1 MIAAAR
7 KAARPIRRDFGE
19 VEQLQVSRKGPADF
33 VTATDHKVEEIL
45 LEELSAARPGYGFL
59 MEERG
64 AIEGTDKSH
73 RFIVDPIDGTLNFMH
88 AIPHFAISIGVER
101 DGELVGGVIYN
112 PISDDIFT
120 AEKGKG
126 AFHNDRR
133 MRVSARKG
141 LTDATI
147 ATGTPFKGKPGHA
160 RFLKELHK
168 MMAQVAGIRRFGAAS
183 LDLAWVGMGRFDGF
197 WERGLKP
204 WDVAAGMV
212 IVREAGGFVREIDGA
227 GGPMETGAI
236 AAGPEAVLD
245 PMLAALAE
253 ARA

>member
-45 LEELSAARPGYGFL
+45 MEELSNARPGYGFL

-64 AIEGTDKSH
+64 AIEGSDKSH
-73 RFIVDPIDGTLNFMH
+73 RFIVDPIDGTLNFIH

-112 PISDDIFT
+112 PITDDLFT

-133 MRVSARKG
+133 MRVSARAG
-141 LTDATI
+141 LEDATI
-147 ATGTPFKGKPGHA
+147 ATGTPYKGKPGHA
-160 RFLKELHK
+160 DFLKELHK
-168 MMAQVAGIRRFGAAS
+168 LMAKVAGIRRFGAAS

-197 WERGLKP
+197 WERGLQP
-204 WDVAAGMV
+204 WDIAAGIV
-212 IVREAGGFVREIDGA
+212 IVREAGGYVRDVD
-227 GGPMETGAI
+227 GGPDAMATGGI
-236 AAGPEAVLD
+236 AAGPQPVLEPLLAVIAD
-245 PMLAALAE
+245 